1 MDRDEL
7 RRLAAAQG
15 LTWLEDRH
23 LDQLAAGM
31 KSTRTLADR
40 LPKDLHWTEESA
52 HTFSLVR
59 ERGRQ

>member
-1 MDRDEL
+1 
-7 RRLAAAQG
+7 
-15 LTWLEDRH
+15 
-23 LDQLAAGM
+23 M